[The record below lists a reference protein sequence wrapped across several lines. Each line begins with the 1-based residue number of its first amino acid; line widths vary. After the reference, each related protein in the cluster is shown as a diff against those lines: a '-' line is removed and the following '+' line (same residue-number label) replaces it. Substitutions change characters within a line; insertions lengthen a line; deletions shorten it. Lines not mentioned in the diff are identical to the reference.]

1 MLPLGVDIG
10 AARLRVSAVS
20 DQRGR
25 TRLHNVVVRDLPPGA
40 SSSGHV
46 ASPEIVGEILRDAVD
61 EARVRERHCVAAIS
75 NEAATM
81 RMVTFPPMSGFER
94 SKAARFEA
102 VRFIAYPPE
111 ECTVRLVPRERRGDY
126 ILGVARSAAIQ
137 SRLGTL
143 RAAGLRPVAIDHEAF
158 AWRRAI
164 RDVDCVV
171 DVGLAR
177 STVTV
182 FAEPLADVR
191 TFSVGGDAITEQIAR
206 TLGID
211 KGSAEQR
218 KRNLGQPPSAEAGG
232 IVAELADAILEMRSA
247 GHGIRRIALAGNGAR
262 IDGLPGALERATGVT
277 TVMAEFPQSIVSDYP
292 SDVMRAGAPDWLFA
306 YGIALWSAS

>member
-1 MLPLGVDIG
+1 M
-10 AARLRVSAVS
+10 
-20 DQRGR
+20 
-25 TRLHNVVVRDLPPGA
+25 HNVVVRDLPPGA

-46 ASPEIVGEILRDAVD
+46 ASPDVVGEILRDAV
-61 EARVRERHCVAAIS
+61 EEVRVRERHCVAAIS
-75 NEAATM
+75 NEAAMLRT
-81 RMVTFPPMSGFER
+81 VTFPPMSGFER
-94 SKAARFEA
+94 TKAAKFEA

-111 ECTVRLVPRERRGDY
+111 ECTVRLVPRERRGDF

-137 SRLGTL
+137 SRLRVL
-143 RAAGLRPVAIDHEAF
+143 RAAGLRPVAIDHEAC

-191 TFSVGGDAITEQIAR
+191 TFSVGGDSITEQIAR

-218 KRNLGQPPSAEAGG
+218 KRNIGQPPSAEAGG
-232 IVAELADAILEMRSA
+232 IVAEIADAILEMRSA
-247 GHGIRRIALAGNGAR
+247 GHGIRRIGLAGNGAR

-277 TVMAEFPQSIVSDYP
+277 TVMAEFPESIVSDYP